1 MFRLLFNIVHLIFN
15 SFWHMYS
22 FYFVSEFHST
32 ISALECDYHSA
43 GTLNTDLIAI
53 CEILQS
59 SAAHAVVFSPVVQLQ
74 LLMRSDI
81 SFLA

>member
-1 MFRLLFNIVHLIFN
+1 MT
-15 SFWHMYS
+15 
-22 FYFVSEFHST
+22 EFHST

-59 SAAHAVVFSPVVQLQ
+59 SAAHAVCLFPSGPIAIINAQ
-74 LLMRSDI
+74 
-81 SFLA
+81 